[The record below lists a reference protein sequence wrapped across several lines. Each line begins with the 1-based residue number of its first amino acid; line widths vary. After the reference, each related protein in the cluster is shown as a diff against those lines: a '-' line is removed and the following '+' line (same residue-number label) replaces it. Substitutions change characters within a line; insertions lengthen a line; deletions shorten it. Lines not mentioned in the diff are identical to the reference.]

1 MTRLLLQSA
10 VSGLLIGGLYGLV
23 ALGLSLS
30 FGVMKVLN
38 VAHGELLMLGG
49 FAAYFAFNL
58 WGMDP
63 FVSMPLVFV
72 SLFIF
77 GVLLYQVV
85 FRFVVKFDMEHRI
98 KNSLLVS
105 FGLALILQATATR
118 LFTGDVRTITTSY
131 SSNAFVIELLGTSVR
146 VPWVRA
152 AALVVAVVAA
162 FGLDWLL
169 NRTRFGTAVRATA
182 EEWSRA
188 ALTGVDVRWI
198 YMIVFGVSAG
208 LAGIAGSMIAIGYTV
223 SPTIGLTWTLKALIV
238 IVLAGLG
245 SMKGVLVAGLFL
257 GLTEGLAAVWVGPYR
272 EVVALG
278 VFLLVLLLRPQGF
291 FGKLGHG

>member
-188 ALTGVDVRWI
+188 ALTGIDVRWI